1 MSTWPDLTTLPTS
14 NYLRQSFVNGF
25 IDVSGPSTFRNDLSL
40 PSRLIANDCS
50 FNGNISINGVTPV
63 NINNSMNMNGI
74 INQMSNSLISAT
86 LNTMYTSDTTV
97 FSRLFVSQDTT
108 LNSRLFVANN
118 VITSADMSI
127 NSITV
132 GRGKG
137 NILTNTAIGALALN
151 TNTTGTN
158 NTALGY
164 NALSATTTGT
174 NNTALGS
181 GATCSTF
188 TQSTA
193 IGYNAAATA
202 SNQIV
207 LGTNIETATIPGSVK
222 VQSTAVVKGFACGRS
237 SGGATGTVSF
247 GFTFANIPYITATLN
262 TSSTTG
268 VYSVGISSQTTT
280 GFNYTKTFIGTNGTG
295 GGQAGESFDWVAIGL

>member
-63 NINNSMNMNGI
+63 SINNSMNMNGI
-74 INQMSNSLISAT
+74 INQMSNPLISAT

-108 LNSRLFVANN
+108 LNSRLFVLNN

-158 NTALGY
+158 NTAVGY
-164 NALSATTTGT
+164 NALNTTTAGT
-174 NNTALGS
+174 NNTAVGS

-193 IGYNAAATA
+193 VGFGATATA

-207 LGTNIETATIPGSVK
+207 LGTASETATIPGGLK
-222 VQSTAVVKGFACGRS
+222 IKTTSTITGIVCGTGS
-237 SGGATGTVSF
+237 SGNTSGTISF
-247 GFTFANIPYITATLN
+247 GVTFASIPIVVATTL
-262 TSSTTG
+262 SASTTQTF
-268 VYSVGISSQTTT
+268 SVALFSITTT
-280 GFNYTKTFIGTNGTG
+280 QFSYVKTYNNGTL
-295 GGQAGESFDWVAIGL
+295 ASGENFNWIAISQ